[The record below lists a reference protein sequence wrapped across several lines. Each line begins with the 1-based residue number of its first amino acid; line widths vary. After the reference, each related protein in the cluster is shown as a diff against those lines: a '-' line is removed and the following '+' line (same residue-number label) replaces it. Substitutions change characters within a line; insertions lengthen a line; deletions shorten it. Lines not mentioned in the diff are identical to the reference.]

1 MGAPGKLVLRLKN
14 LLSIGAAA
22 VAVSAC
28 GVGLSPLP
36 SEQANVKVEVSSEQ
50 GSFLGQSSRF
60 RVLAA
65 GSVAKLWV
73 LRGELST
80 YALGQ
85 IRRDEPS
92 QALLDRRIPS
102 LNWSEGDSARVVAP
116 LEVLSGAISLVEL
129 GRGVLFQGTVNMSGE
144 MLRRVWPTRGQT
156 AGQMALFCRDASGPL
171 PSLDGTEATLAPS
184 GQALSVVPGL
194 PLGLEASR
202 CVRLRV
208 QSNEQLEGSGVSVS
222 PVALSGFAIEPT
234 LFEPNAPAEWGPAEA
249 PCAEGTL
256 PLPAGCASVM
266 DDRFTISIERASYVS
281 VKLSTEERAFALGA
295 GEQQSFLGLEPETPY
310 SLSMAVLN
318 PGGLERTA
326 QLEITTTQALPRVVL
341 NEIFANPKGP
351 EPQQEWIELYND
363 GRAPADL
370 AGFMLEDSAGTT
382 ALPSATLPPRGY
394 ALLVNESFDAT
405 NGADPLPDPLAQLL
419 RVPHLGTNGLSNS
432 GEMLKLRDAA
442 GVLVSSFPANPAPIS
457 GISVCRKSPE
467 SEGSTAFAIHAAPG
481 SSPGAANF
489 AASP

>member
-1 MGAPGKLVLRLKN
+1 MGAPDQFVLRLKN
-14 LLSIGAAA
+14 LLSIGAA
-22 VAVSAC
+22 VVGISAC

-50 GSFLGQSSRF
+50 GLSLGQSSRF

-65 GSVAKLWV
+65 GATAKLWV

-116 LEVLSGAISLVEL
+116 LEALSGAISLVEL
-129 GRGVLFQGTVNMSGE
+129 GRGVLFQGTVDMSGQ
-144 MLRRVWPTRGQT
+144 MLRRVWPTSGQS
-156 AGQMALFCRDASGPL
+156 AGQVALFCRDAAGPL

-194 PLGLEASR
+194 PLGLEALR

-222 PVALSGFAIEPT
+222 PVALSGFALEPT
-234 LFEPNAPAEWGPAEA
+234 LFEPNAPAAWGPAEA
-249 PCAEGTL
+249 PCAEGML

-266 DDRFTISIERASYVS
+266 DDRLAISVDRASYVS
-281 VKLSTEERAFALGA
+281 VKLGAEERAFALGA
-295 GEQQSFLGLEPETPY
+295 GEQQSFLGLEPETLY
-310 SLSMAVLN
+310 SLSIAVLN
-318 PGGLERTA
+318 PAGLERTA
-326 QLEITTTQALPRVVL
+326 QLDITTTRASPRVVL
-341 NEIFANPKGP
+341 NEVFANPKGP

-370 AGFMLEDSAGTT
+370 AGFVLEDSAGTT
-382 ALPSATLPPRGY
+382 ALPSAILPPGRY
-394 ALLVNESFDAT
+394 ALLVNESFDAR
-405 NGADPLPDPLAQLL
+405 NGADPLPDPFAQLL

-442 GVLVSSFPANPAPIS
+442 GVLVSSFPADPAPVS
-457 GISVCRKSPE
+457 GISVCRKQPG
-467 SEGSTAFAIHAAPG
+467 SEGLTAYALHTAPG
-481 SSPGAANF
+481 SSPGAENF
-489 AASP
+489 TPSP